1 MSRTNL
7 NYCNLRKPSLACLFL
22 PDLSNPTMPRDRSI
36 RSILIIGSG
45 PIIIGQAC
53 EFDYAGSQASRS
65 LREEGIEVILIN
77 SNPATIMTDKVTADH
92 VYLRPLEKKYIR
104 EILEKHHVDAVLPTM
119 GGQTAL
125 NLCIDCEKAGIWE
138 HYGVKIIGVDIKAI
152 ETTEDREKFRL
163 KMLELG
169 VGVCKGETAT
179 SFLQGKEIAQEIGFP
194 LVIRPSFTLGGT
206 GGGFVDNPE
215 DFDEALNRGLHAS
228 PIHEV
233 LVEKS
238 IMGWKE
244 YELELLRDGIGNVI
258 IICSIEN
265 FDPMGIHTGD
275 SITVAPAMTLPDTVY
290 QNMRDLAIKMMNG
303 IGKFAGGCNVQFSV
317 NPDDDNQI
325 IAIEINPRVSRS
337 SALASKATG
346 YPIAKIAAK
355 LAIGYNLDELSNAI
369 TGTTTAYFEPA
380 LDYVIVKIPRWNFD
394 KFHGANRQLGLQMKS
409 VGEVMGIGRNF
420 QEALQKACQSL
431 EIRRNGLGAD
441 GKELTKQADLL
452 QSLEHPSW
460 NRLFHIYDAMK
471 LGISMKTISSLTK
484 IDKWFLE
491 QIWDLVEFEQ
501 ELSKFN
507 LETIPASVMR
517 TAKEKGYADRQI
529 AHLLDCKESEV
540 HKKRRDMGINR
551 VYKLVDTCAAEFGA
565 KTPYYYS
572 TFDSENE
579 SVSSKKKKVIVLG
592 SGPNRIGQGIEFD
605 YSCVHGILAAKECGY
620 EAIMINCNP
629 ETVST
634 DFDIADKLYF
644 EPVFWEHLWD
654 LIQHEKPEGVIV
666 QLGGQTALKLAE
678 KLHKYGVKIMGTS
691 FDALDLAEDRGS
703 FSTLLKELNI
713 PYPEFGV
720 ATNADEAIEVSKSI
734 GFPLLVRPSY
744 VLGGQSMKIVIN
756 ETELENHIL
765 DIWKHLPEN
774 KVLLDHFLDGAIEAE
789 ADAICD
795 GEDVYIIGIMQHI
808 EPAGIHS
815 GDSYAVLPPYNLGD
829 FVMKQIENYTKRI
842 ALALR
847 TVGLINIQFA
857 IKNDKVY
864 IIEANPRASRTVP
877 FICKAYDE
885 PYVNYATKVMLGEKK
900 IKDFNFNPVK
910 KGYAIKVP
918 VFSFSKF
925 PEVNKE
931 LGPEMKSTGEA
942 IYFIDDL
949 MDDYF
954 LNIYSERNLYL
965 SR

>member
-1 MSRTNL
+1 MLL
-7 NYCNLRKPSLACLFL
+7 NN
-22 PDLSNPTMPRDRSI
+22 
-36 RSILIIGSG
+36 
-45 PIIIGQAC
+45 
-53 EFDYAGSQASRS
+53 
-65 LREEGIEVILIN
+65 
-77 SNPATIMTDKVTADH
+77 
-92 VYLRPLEKKYIR
+92 
-104 EILEKHHVDAVLPTM
+104 
-119 GGQTAL
+119 
-125 NLCIDCEKAGIWE
+125 
-138 HYGVKIIGVDIKAI
+138 
-152 ETTEDREKFRL
+152 
-163 KMLELG
+163 
-169 VGVCKGETAT
+169 
-179 SFLQGKEIAQEIGFP
+179 
-194 LVIRPSFTLGGT
+194 
-206 GGGFVDNPE
+206 
-215 DFDEALNRGLHAS
+215 GLHAS

-233 LVEKS
+233 LVEQS

-244 YELELLRDGIGNVI
+244 FELELLRDNVGNVI

-290 QNMRDLAIKMMNG
+290 QHMRDLAIKMMNG
-303 IGKFAGGCNVQFSV
+303 IGMFAGGCNVQFSL
-317 NPDDDNQI
+317 NPDNDEQI
-325 IAIEINPRVSRS
+325 IGIEINPRVSRS

-355 LAIGYNLDELSNAI
+355 LAIGYNLDELNNAI

-380 LDYVIVKIPRWNFD
+380 IDYVIVKVPRWNFD
-394 KFHGANRQLGLQMKS
+394 KFQGADRKLGLQMKS
-409 VGEVMGIGRNF
+409 VGEAMGIGRNF

-441 GKELTKQADLL
+441 GKELTKQDELL
-452 QSLEHPSW
+452 YSLEHPSW
-460 NRLFHIYDAMK
+460 NRVFHIYDALK
-471 LGISMKTISSLTK
+471 LGIPLKTVQKLTK
-484 IDKWFLE
+484 IDRWFLK
-491 QIWDLVEFEQ
+491 QIEELVEMEKEISKY
-501 ELSKFN
+501 ELH
-507 LETIPASVMR
+507 TISPALMR
-517 TAKEKGYADRQI
+517 KAKEKGYADRQI
-529 AHLLDCKESEV
+529 AHLLDCYESDV
-540 HKKRRDMGINR
+540 YKKRKDMGINR
-551 VYKLVDTCAAEFGA
+551 VYKLVDTCAAEFEA

-579 SVSSKKKKVIVLG
+579 SIVSDKKKIVVLG

-605 YSCVHGILAAKECGY
+605 YSCVHGVLAARECGY
-620 EAIMINCNP
+620 ETIMINCNP

-644 EPVFWEHLWD
+644 EPVFWEHLYD
-654 LIQHEKPEGVIV
+654 IIQHEKPEGVIV

-678 KLHKYGVKIMGTS
+678 KLHKYGIKIIGTS
-691 FDALDLAEDRGS
+691 FEALDLAEDRGR
-703 FSTLLKELNI
+703 FSTLLKELAI

-720 ATNADEAIEVSKSI
+720 ALNADDAIEVSKTI

-756 ETELENHIL
+756 EQELEHHIL
-765 DIWKHLPEN
+765 DIWKHLPDN

-829 FVMKQIENYTKRI
+829 FIVKQIEHYTHKI

-857 IKNDKVY
+857 IKKDKVY

-900 IKDFNFNPVK
+900 VKDFTFSPTK
-910 KGYAIKVP
+910 KGYAIKEP
-918 VFSFSKF
+918 VFSFHKF
-925 PEVNKE
+925 PDVNKE
-931 LGPEMKSTGEA
+931 LGPEMKSTGES

-954 LNIYSERNLYL
+954 MKIYSERNLYL
-965 SR
+965 SK

>member
-1 MSRTNL
+1 
-7 NYCNLRKPSLACLFL
+7 
-22 PDLSNPTMPRDRSI
+22 MPRDRSI
-36 RSILIIGSG
+36 RSVLIIGSG

-65 LREEGIEVILIN
+65 LREEGIEVVLIN

-92 VYLRPLEKKYIR
+92 VYLKPLTKKSIR
-104 EILEKHHVDAVLPTM
+104 EILEKHHIDAVLPTM

-125 NLCIDCEKAGIWE
+125 NLCIDCDKAGIWQ

-163 KMLELG
+163 KMHELN
-169 VGVCKGETAT
+169 VGVCKGATAT

-194 LVIRPSFTLGGT
+194 LVIRPSYTLGGT
-206 GGGFVDNPE
+206 GGGFVNDPE

-233 LVEKS
+233 LVEQS

-244 YELELLRDGIGNVI
+244 FELELLRDGNGNVI

-275 SITVAPAMTLPDTVY
+275 SITVAPAMTLPDTTY
-290 QNMRDLAIKMMNG
+290 QKMRDLAIKMMNG
-303 IGKFAGGCNVQFSV
+303 IGQFAGGCNVQFAL
-317 NPDDDNQI
+317 NPDNYDEI
-325 IAIEINPRVSRS
+325 IGIEINPRVSRS

-355 LAIGYNLDELSNAI
+355 LAIGYNLDELKNAI

-394 KFHGANRQLGLQMKS
+394 KFHGADRRLGLQMKS
-409 VGEVMGIGRNF
+409 VGEAMGIGRNF

-431 EIRRNGLGAD
+431 EIRRNGIGAD
-441 GKELTKQADLL
+441 GKSLTKQEDLL
-452 QSLEHPSW
+452 HSLEHPSW
-460 NRLFHIYDAMK
+460 NRIFHIYDAIR
-471 LGISMKTISSLTK
+471 LGIPMKTIQKLTK
-484 IDKWFLE
+484 IDPWFLN
-491 QIWDLVEFEQ
+491 QIEDLVELEKQIEKFEISNIPS
-501 ELSKFN
+501 ELLRK
-507 LETIPASVMR
+507 
-517 TAKEKGYADRQI
+517 AKEKGYADRQI
-529 AHLLDCKESEV
+529 AHLLDCYESEV
-540 HKKRRDMGINR
+540 HKKRRALGINR
-551 VYKLVDTCAAEFGA
+551 VYKLVDTCAAEFEA

-579 SVSSKKKKVIVLG
+579 SKVSDKKKIIVLG

-605 YSCVHGILAAKECGY
+605 YSCVHGVLAAREMGY
-620 EAIMINCNP
+620 ETIMINCNP

-634 DFDIADKLYF
+634 DFDISDKLYF

-654 LIQHEKPEGVIV
+654 IIQHEKPVGVIV

-678 KLHKYGVKIMGTS
+678 KLHKHGVKIIGTS
-691 FDALDLAEDRGS
+691 FEALDLAEDRGQ
-703 FSTLLKELNI
+703 FSTLLKELGI

-720 ATNADEAIEVSKSI
+720 ATNAAEAVEVSKTI

-756 ETELENHIL
+756 EEELENHIL

-829 FVMKQIENYTKRI
+829 FVIKQIEHYTHKI
-842 ALALR
+842 ALALK

-900 IKDFNFNPVK
+900 VKDFKFNPTK
-910 KGYAIKVP
+910 KGYAIKEP
-918 VFSFSKF
+918 VFSFNKF
-925 PEVNKE
+925 PDVNKE
-931 LGPEMKSTGEA
+931 LGPEMKSTGES

-954 LNIYSERNLYL
+954 LKIYGERNLYL

>member
-1 MSRTNL
+1 
-7 NYCNLRKPSLACLFL
+7 
-22 PDLSNPTMPRDRSI
+22 MPRDRSI
-36 RSILIIGSG
+36 RSVLIIGSG

-53 EFDYAGSQASRS
+53 EFDYSGSQASRS
-65 LREEGIEVILIN
+65 LREEGIEVVLIN

-92 VYLRPLEKKYIR
+92 VYLKPLTKKSIR
-104 EILEKHHVDAVLPTM
+104 EILEKHHIDAVLPTM

-125 NLCIDCEKAGIWE
+125 NLCIECDKAGIWQ
-138 HYGVKIIGVDIKAI
+138 HYGVRIIGVDIKAI

-163 KMLELG
+163 KMHELN
-169 VGVCKGETAT
+169 VGVCKGATAT

-194 LVIRPSFTLGGT
+194 LVIRPSYTLGGT
-206 GGGFVDNPE
+206 GGGFVQNPE

-233 LVEKS
+233 LVEQS
-238 IMGWKE
+238 IFGWKE
-244 YELELLRDGIGNVI
+244 YELELLRDGNGNVI

-275 SITVAPAMTLPDTVY
+275 SITVAPAMTLPDTTY
-290 QNMRDLAIKMMNG
+290 QNMRDMAIKMMNG
-303 IGKFAGGCNVQFSV
+303 IGQFAGGCNVQFAL
-317 NPDDDNQI
+317 NPDNYDEI
-325 IAIEINPRVSRS
+325 IGIEINPRVSRS

-355 LAIGYNLDELSNAI
+355 LAIGYNLDELKNAI

-380 LDYVIVKIPRWNFD
+380 VDYVIVKIPRWNFD
-394 KFHGANRQLGLQMKS
+394 KFHGADRKLGLQMKS

-441 GKELTKQADLL
+441 GKSLTKQDELL
-452 QSLEHPSW
+452 HSLENPTW
-460 NRLFHIYDAMK
+460 NRIFHIYDAIK
-471 LGISMKTISSLTK
+471 LGIPMKTVQKLTR
-484 IDKWFLE
+484 IDRWFLK
-491 QIWDLVEFEQ
+491 QIEELIDLEKEI
-501 ELSKFN
+501 EKHDIKS
-507 LETIPASVMR
+507 IPANLMKS
-517 TAKEKGYADRQI
+517 AKEKGYADRQI
-529 AHLLDCKESEV
+529 AHLLDCYESDV
-540 HKKRRDMGINR
+540 RKRRLDMGIKR
-551 VYKLVDTCAAEFGA
+551 VYKLVDTCAAEFEA

-572 TFDSENE
+572 TFDTENE
-579 SVSSKKKKVIVLG
+579 SIVSDKKKIVVLG

-605 YSCVHGILAAKECGY
+605 YSCVHGVLAAKECGY
-620 EAIMINCNP
+620 ETIMINCNP

-634 DFDIADKLYF
+634 DFDIANKLYF
-644 EPVFWEHLWD
+644 EPVFWEHLYD
-654 LIQHEKPEGVIV
+654 IIEHEKPEGVIV

-678 KLHKYGVKIMGTS
+678 KLHKHGIKIIGTS
-691 FDALDLAEDRGS
+691 FDALDLAEDRGR
-703 FSTLLKELNI
+703 FSTLLKELSI

-720 ATNADEAIEVSKSI
+720 ARNAEEALEVCKQI

-795 GEDVYIIGIMQHI
+795 GENVYIIGIMQHI

-829 FVMKQIENYTKRI
+829 FVIKQIEHYTHKI

-900 IKDFNFNPVK
+900 VTDFTFNPTR
-910 KGYAIKVP
+910 KGYAIKEP

-925 PEVNKE
+925 PDVNKE

-954 LNIYSERNLYL
+954 LKIYSERNLYL

>member
-1 MSRTNL
+1 
-7 NYCNLRKPSLACLFL
+7 
-22 PDLSNPTMPRDRSI
+22 MPRDRSI
-36 RSILIIGSG
+36 RSVLIIGSG
-45 PIIIGQAC
+45 PIVIGQAC
-53 EFDYAGSQASRS
+53 EFDYAGTQASRS
-65 LREEGIEVILIN
+65 LREEGIEVVLIN
-77 SNPATIMTDKVTADH
+77 SNPATIMTDKINADH
-92 VYLRPLEKKYIR
+92 VYLKPLEKKYIK
-104 EILEKHHVDAVLPTM
+104 EILEKHHIDAVLPTM

-125 NLCIDCEKAGIWE
+125 NLCIECDKAGIWQ
-138 HYGVKIIGVDIKAI
+138 HYGVKIIGVDINAI

-163 KMLELG
+163 KMHELG
-169 VGVCKGETAT
+169 VGVCKGATAT
-179 SFLQGKEIAQEIGFP
+179 SFLEGKEIAQEIGFP

-206 GGGFVDNPE
+206 GGGFVEKPE
-215 DFDEALNRGLHAS
+215 DFDAALNRGLHAS

-233 LVEKS
+233 LVEQS

-244 YELELLRDGIGNVI
+244 YELELLRDGLGNVI

-290 QNMRDLAIKMMNG
+290 QHMRDLAIRMMNG

-317 NPDDDNQI
+317 NPNDDDQI
-325 IAIEINPRVSRS
+325 IGIEINPRVSRS

-355 LAIGYNLDELSNAI
+355 LAIGYNLDELNNAI

-394 KFHGANRQLGLQMKS
+394 KFPGADRKLGLQMKS

-452 QSLEHPSW
+452 FSLEHPTW
-460 NRLFHIYDAMK
+460 NRIFHVYDAMK
-471 LGISMKTISSLTK
+471 LGISMKTIQNLTK

-491 QIWDLVEFEQ
+491 QIW
-501 ELSKFN
+501 ELIE
-507 LETIPASVMR
+507 LEKEIEKYSLDTIPPSLMR

-529 AHLLDCKESEV
+529 GHLIGCLESEV

-551 VYKLVDTCAAEFGA
+551 VYKLVDTCSAEFEA

-579 SVSSKKKKVIVLG
+579 SKASDRKKVIILG

-605 YSCVHGILAAKECGY
+605 YSCVHGVLAAKEAGF
-620 EAIMINCNP
+620 EAIMVNCNP

-654 LIQHEKPEGVIV
+654 IIQHEKPEGVIV

-678 KLHKYGVKIMGTS
+678 KLQKNGVKIMGTS
-691 FDALDLAEDRGS
+691 FEALDLAEDRGS
-703 FSTLLKELNI
+703 FSSLLKEMNI

-720 ATNADEAIEVSKSI
+720 ATDADEALEVSKTI

-829 FVMKQIENYTKRI
+829 LVLKQIESFTRRI
-842 ALALR
+842 ALALK

-885 PYVNYATKVMLGEKK
+885 PYVNYATKVMLGNKK
-900 IKDFNFNPVK
+900 LKDFTFNPTK

-925 PEVNKE
+925 PEVNKQ

-954 LNIYSERNLYL
+954 MNIYSERNLYL